1 MMLKKVK
8 PEEKALRKSLLVD
21 LQESLKGLRK
31 DTNIKQAGELKRS
44 SGGIV
49 KEAEKRAG
57 DDKVPNPDAGG
68 SPEHT
73 PKSAPKKE
81 PKGYADGGV
90 VDDKE
95 PEDGESVVRNSA
107 SDDNPD
113 KDGRPVNEYESFAP
127 VDEGTNDLDA
137 QDDSY
142 PAGDIEDGQ
151 LEDPEGGT
159 PEDYEGDQGA
169 KEMRSLEEIIRKLSR
184 S

>member
-21 LQESLKGLRK
+21 LQDSLKGLRK
-31 DTNIKQAGELKRS
+31 DTNVKQAGELKRKGADVGEAVHPVLFAK
-44 SGGIV
+44 GGKV
-49 KEAEKRAG
+49 EADEPSV
-57 DDKVPNPDAGG
+57 DP
-68 SPEHT
+68 
-73 PKSAPKKE
+73 AP
-81 PKGYADGGV
+81 ADV
-90 VDDKE
+90 EADNKE
-95 PEDGESVVRNSA
+95 PEDGESAVRNSA

-113 KDGRPVNEYESFAP
+113 KDGRPVNEYESFSP

-159 PEDYEGDQGA
+159 PEDSEGDQSDD
-169 KEMRSLEEIIRKLSR
+169 EMRSLEEIIRRLSR